1 MIFRIHFKIGGQV
14 WLNHS
19 EVLPVTLAIH
29 DQAGQI
35 EELVSFLIPLPKSL
49 ESIFMQW
56 QQYIGNYKTRKVVRN
71 SGIFVSGVV
80 NITELTSS
88 LKVEL
93 NKWLDCDGWVDEYG
107 QLDPRVNV
115 VLRNFRQR
123 ITDRDE
129 VQIIVQTED
138 LRLRQLPWQEWNML
152 AEYTDRGVE
161 VAIAATNFRRL
172 SQKQTPQINATVRIL
187 VVFGDET
194 LGLEEEGNFLENL
207 KLHGGELHVLQQ
219 PTRLELE
226 QSLQDPQGW
235 HIFFFA
241 GHSESDAN
249 KRVGRFQIN
258 PADGDRGFVEIAEL
272 RGLLRG
278 AIENKLQLAIFN
290 SCDGL
295 GLANQLTELSLPYCV
310 VMREVV
316 ESEVARELLKNFL
329 AAFVR
334 NHSLFASMGIAR
346 RQLQLQF
353 AAGKSWLPVIVANPL
368 APELTWNRLFSER
381 RLSWQWEVVL
391 GFVTL
396 AVLLCLPIGILY
408 EFQGLNSL
416 ILYAHFYPQIVVF
429 PSLFFWV
436 PLLAF
441 YRAYCMIRV
450 KTKPFIVCTLA
461 TFLITL
467 GMLPFEITG
476 DRIMLLNLKSEA
488 EVIVDANKLPQLYST
503 WKTSENQLMSIPK
516 NFFDIHHAFD
526 IRGNLRLK
534 KSELE
539 LAAVKLEES
548 ELGVKKINTPEHK
561 VGIQGLLRIATSYQV
576 WKKYPASFSTSRIFY
591 ILIFLVT
598 FAVTLQ
604 NLALTITILMAPD
617 SIMSKNKYLIYLIIC
632 EFGAVLWLPFQ
643 SYSVEYTKEMLF
655 SEQFRGSVSGLNP
668 IVIVMFLVEL
678 LVTTISVSKSATE
691 KYKSIL
697 FSLILMICG
706 LRILISLFGASIINQ
721 LFGMNSTNLLI
732 PWLSFIVFFAPIF
745 FSLTFW
751 IDRYVKDE

>member
-1 MIFRIHFKIGGQV
+1 MIFRIYFKIGGQV

-29 DQAGQI
+29 DQSGQI

-49 ESIFMQW
+49 ENIFIQW
-56 QQYIGNYKTRKVVRN
+56 QQYIGNYKTRKVVKS
-71 SGIFVSGVV
+71 SGTFVSGVV

-107 QLDPRVNV
+107 QLDPRVNL

-152 AEYTDRGVE
+152 AEYTNRGVE

-172 SQKQTPQINATVRIL
+172 SQKQTPQLNATVRIL
-187 VVFGDET
+187 VVFGDEI

-207 KLHGGELHVLQQ
+207 KRHGGELHFLQQ

-241 GHSESDAN
+241 GHSESDAD

-258 PADGDRGFVEIAEL
+258 PAGGDRGFVEIAEL

-334 NHSLFASMGIAR
+334 NHSLFASIGIAR

-368 APELTWNRLFSER
+368 APELTWDGLFSER
-381 RLSWQWEVVL
+381 RLPWKWELVL
-391 GFVTL
+391 GFMAL
-396 AVLLCLPIGILY
+396 ALLLCLPIGIFY
-408 EFQGLNSL
+408 EFQGWDSL
-416 ILYAHFYPQIVVF
+416 KFYAQLYPHLVVY
-429 PSLFFWV
+429 PSLFFWIS
-436 PLLAF
+436 LFAF
-441 YRAYCMIRV
+441 YRANCMIRV
-450 KTKPFIVCTLA
+450 KTRSFIIYSLVTI
-461 TFLITL
+461 FITL
-467 GMLPFEITG
+467 GAVFFEVNG
-476 DRIMLLNLKSEA
+476 DRVTFMEYKPNSMLF
-488 EVIVDANKLPQLYST
+488 IDAKDLPQLYST
-503 WKTSENQLMSIPK
+503 WKTSNNNLVSIPRDL
-516 NFFDIHHAFD
+516 FDIEQAFD
-526 IRGNLRLK
+526 TNGNLRLN
-534 KSELE
+534 KSDLE
-539 LAAVKLEES
+539 ASVRKLPQFNDKS
-548 ELGVKKINTPEHK
+548 GF
-561 VGIQGLLRIATSYQV
+561 QGLLRIATSSEV
-576 WKKYPASFSTSRIFY
+576 WQKNSRSSSVSY
-591 ILIFLVT
+591 WLYLVT
-598 FAVTLQ
+598 FTISIACILQ
-604 NLALTITILMAPD
+604 PIVLSSAIIFTPYSILNK
-617 SIMSKNKYLIYLIIC
+617 SKYLTYLIVG
-632 EFGAVLWLPFQ
+632 EMGVLLWLPFEM
-643 SYSVEYTKEMLF
+643 YSIEYSKNLLF
-655 SEQFRGSVSGLNP
+655 SHDFRGIISGFN
-668 IVIVMFLVEL
+668 IVFLITFL
-678 LVTTISVSKSATE
+678 TIFFMTINSIIRNAPDQHKVTLS
-691 KYKSIL
+691 L
-697 FSLILMICG
+697 FSLSVFVLLPLFSLLGATITDQVFG
-706 LRILISLFGASIINQ
+706 ISSADPL
-721 LFGMNSTNLLI
+721 T
-732 PWLSFIVFFAPIF
+732 PWFSSVFFFAST
-745 FSLTFW
+745 FSLVVHW
-751 IDRYVKDE
+751 IDSSVGGK

>member
-29 DQAGQI
+29 DQVGQI

-49 ESIFMQW
+49 ENIFMPW
-56 QQYIGNYKTRKVVRN
+56 QQYIGNYKTRKVVRA
-71 SGIFVSGVV
+71 SETFVSGVI
-80 NITELTSS
+80 NITELTNS

-107 QLDPRVNV
+107 QLDPRVNL
-115 VLRNFRQR
+115 VLMNFRQR

-152 AEYTDRGVE
+152 AEYTEKGVE

-172 SQKQTPQINATVRIL
+172 SQKQTPQLNATVRIL

-194 LGLEEEGNFLENL
+194 LGLEEERTFLENL

-258 PADGDRGFVEIAEL
+258 PAGGDRGFVEIAEL

-334 NHSLFASMGIAR
+334 NHSLFASMGTAR

-353 AAGKSWLPVIVANPL
+353 ATGKSWLPVIVANPL
-368 APELTWNRLFSER
+368 ASELTWDGLFSER
-381 RLSWQWEVVL
+381 RLSWQWEICLMVAM
-391 GFVTL
+391 L
-396 AVLLCLPIGILY
+396 ASIICLPVAIFC
-408 EFQGLNSL
+408 EFQGWDNL
-416 ILYAHFYPQIVVF
+416 IFYIRLYPQVIVF
-429 PSLFFWV
+429 PSLLLWI
-436 PLLAF
+436 PLIAS
-441 YRAYCMIRV
+441 YKAHCMVRS
-450 KTKPFIVCTLA
+450 KTKLLITCTLMTFIV
-461 TFLITL
+461 TFS
-467 GMLPFEITG
+467 MLSFEVTG
-476 DRIMLLNLKSEA
+476 DRIMLFSFKH
-488 EVIVDANKLPQLYST
+488 DAQITIDTVKLSRLYST
-503 WKTSENQLMSIPK
+503 WKTSEVELNSIP
-516 NFFDIHHAFD
+516 NDLFDIRHAFD
-526 IRGNLRLK
+526 KTGDLIIK

-539 LAAVKLEES
+539 SAAKKLN
-548 ELGVKKINTPEHK
+548 KFKNK
-561 VGIQGLLRIATSYQV
+561 VGFQGLSRIATSYKV
-576 WKKYPASFSTSRIFY
+576 WQQSPGSFSLSRSFHLILFLIGFACVFQNMALIAV
-591 ILIFLVT
+591 ILIT
-598 FAVTLQ
+598 PEC
-604 NLALTITILMAPD
+604 ILNR
-617 SIMSKNKYLIYLIIC
+617 NKYLIYLVIC
-632 EFGAVLWLPFQ
+632 ELGALLWIPFQ
-643 SYSVEYTKEMLF
+643 DYSIEYTRHLLLSSAFRSPLAGLNIINFLMYYIEITTTIFSILENATKQYKPVLLIILLAGSCLRFPVVSYS
-655 SEQFRGSVSGLNP
+655 SVIDKIFGINSLNP
-668 IVIVMFLVEL
+668 LVPWF
-678 LVTTISVSKSATE
+678 SF
-691 KYKSIL
+691 IL
-697 FSLILMICG
+697 FS
-706 LRILISLFGASIINQ
+706 
-721 LFGMNSTNLLI
+721 
-732 PWLSFIVFFAPIF
+732 VPIF
-745 FSLTFW
+745 SLLLYS
-751 IDRYVKDE
+751 IDLYVKDE